1 VRILDLTNVMAG
13 PFCCYELALLGAEVI
28 KVEVPGKGDLARQL
42 GADPELSRRL
52 MGASFLAQ
60 NGGKKSITLNLKH
73 ERGRELFRRL
83 AGTADALVESF
94 RPGVMQRLGLDAA
107 SLHRDRPSLVYC
119 ALSGFGQSGPLS
131 HRPAYDQVIQGL
143 SGIMS
148 VTGDEHSAPL
158 RVGFPISDAAAG
170 LNAALGVSAAL
181 VRAARTGEGAVVDV
195 SMLDSSI
202 AVAAWVVSNFLLAG
216 QTPTPM
222 GNENRTASP
231 SGTFAT
237 GNGLLNIAANK
248 QEHWEAVART
258 VGRPELLDDPRFR
271 GREDRKR
278 HRYEL
283 NALLEEA
290 LVQRSAGEWEELLN
304 AAGVPA
310 GRVLSVPDAIGQAQV
325 AHRGLFHT
333 FERVTGVED
342 HPVTVARGGF
352 LFVGEDPGELAPPP
366 ALGEHTEPVLAELG
380 VGPDEIAALRRE
392 GVL

>member
-1 VRILDLTNVMAG
+1 
-13 PFCCYELALLGAEVI
+13 
-28 KVEVPGKGDLARQL
+28 
-42 GADPELSRRL
+42 
-52 MGASFLAQ
+52 
-60 NGGKKSITLNLKH
+60 
-73 ERGRELFRRL
+73 
-83 AGTADALVESF
+83 
-94 RPGVMQRLGLDAA
+94 
-107 SLHRDRPSLVYC
+107 
-119 ALSGFGQSGPLS
+119 LS

-148 VTGDEHSAPL
+148 VTGDEQSAPL

-216 QTPTPM
+216 QTPAPM

-237 GNGLLNIAANK
+237 GDGLLNIAANK
-248 QEHWEAVART
+248 QEHWEAVARI
-258 VGRPELLDDPRFR
+258 VGRPELCEDPRFR

-283 NALLEEA
+283 KALLEEA
-290 LVQRSAGEWEELLN
+290 LMQRSADEWEDLLN

-310 GRVLSVPDAIGQAQV
+310 GRVLSVPDAIGQTQV
-325 AHRGLFHT
+325 AHRELFHT
-333 FERVTGVED
+333 FARVTGVED
-342 HPVTVARGGF
+342 RQVTVARGGF
-352 LFVGEDPGELAPPP
+352 LFAGEEVGELSPPP
-366 ALGEHTEPVLAELG
+366 ALGEHTEPLLAELG
-380 VGPDEIAALRRE
+380 VGPDEMGELRQE